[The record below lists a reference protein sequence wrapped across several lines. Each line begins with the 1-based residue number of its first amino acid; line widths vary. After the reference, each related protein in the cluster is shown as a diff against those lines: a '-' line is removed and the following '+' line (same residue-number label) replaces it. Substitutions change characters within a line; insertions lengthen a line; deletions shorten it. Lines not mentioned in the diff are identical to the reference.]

1 MRSLNSQV
9 VRPEQ
14 DINSQQKQRKE
25 FLIPK
30 AAMLQIISPILPLI
44 FNLLIIFLPLS
55 AQATDNLLVTYYDQ
69 RNNDKSAGAAFSGNV
84 IQTENLATINFTD
97 INPGSVTNNYSIIV
111 EGFIYAATDGVYEF
125 ETRSDDGVRLMVD
138 GSLVIDNWVNQS
150 ARNRTATVNLVSGWK
165 AIRIEHYEAGGS
177 QRLRFRWKKPGESA
191 FGFPQAADLSRIF
204 PADPT
209 NANTTLIASPTNV
222 VANGS
227 TTSSVTVTLADAT
240 GNLLS
245 TSDGTVALSST
256 GSATI
261 SAVTDNNNGTYT
273 ATVTNTVAESVTIS
287 GTLDGAAITDTA
299 AITFID
305 VEAPTLLSST
315 PADNASNVELDQD
328 IILNFNENVVAGS
341 GNIELF
347 EGNGLLVETFT
358 VSSSIISGSTVTL
371 NPVADLKYNS
381 AYYIQIPATSI
392 KDAAGNTYAGIT
404 NNTALNFVT
413 RLKTPKEGFAEV
425 QDEVST
431 TMKSNTTKQINI
443 FVNITKIA
451 VSSARDRFISNRIT
465 SSRSD
470 PIDQFSRKSLGVKT
484 DKESISTNSD
494 RLAEAGSIDRPN
506 GSSFDLRSSTRGT
519 IAKGQINGVHHSGDG
534 RTTRYTGTQFSYTKS
549 ENSAETGSTSSQVI
563 FEREK
568 SNDLTVG
575 RILGASLSKYS
586 KTDAN
591 TTGIEAVIESVS
603 LQFGGYFV
611 HNISEDIFIDGYIAG
626 SLVSNKLELNTT
638 SITAES
644 NYISRLGV
652 TGLAA
657 TGSLPFDGW
666 EIRPTLAVDYS
677 AVSSQD
683 AKFDVT
689 SEAGD
694 SNELVAP
701 SNVTQLS
708 FVFSPDFRKSLDF
721 KDAYQSKDSIL
732 SFKPRVTC
740 QRVARDTITSHCG
753 QGATLSFTMQDKNA
767 MSALFF
773 TLGVDKIAEDTTYL
787 VDALYKVEF

>member
-1 MRSLNSQV
+1 MVKVNQSSK
-9 VRPEQ
+9 
-14 DINSQQKQRKE
+14 SQQGKCKE
-25 FLIPK
+25 FVIPK
-30 AAMLQIISPILPLI
+30 AFILQIILPMLPLI
-44 FNLLIIFLPLS
+44 CSLFILFAPLS
-55 AQATDNLLVTYYDQ
+55 AQATDDLLVTAYDEH
-69 RNNDKSAGAAFSGNV
+69 NKSASAGGAFSGNV
-84 IQTENLATINFTD
+84 IQTQNLATINFTNID
-97 INPGSVTNNYSIIV
+97 PAGQTNSYSFII
-111 EGFIYAATDGVYEF
+111 EGFIYASTDGVYTF
-125 ETRSDDGVRLMVD
+125 ETYSDDGVRVIVD
-138 GSLVIDNWVNQS
+138 GSVVINNWTNHGPTTDTG
-150 ARNRTATVNLVSGWK
+150 TANLVTGWK
-165 AIRIEHYEAGGS
+165 TIRIEHYEDGGGE
-177 QRLRFRWKKPGESA
+177 RLRFRWKKPGESA
-191 FGFPQAADLSRIF
+191 FDFPQAADLSRIF

-209 NANTTLIASPTNV
+209 NANTTLVASPTNV

-227 TTSSVTVTLADAT
+227 TTSSVTVRLADAT

-245 TSDGTVALSST
+245 ASDGTVVLSST
-256 GSATI
+256 GSAVI

-315 PADNASNVELDQD
+315 PEDNASNVELDQN
-328 IILNFNENVVAGS
+328 IILNFSEDVVAGS

-358 VSSSIISGSTVTL
+358 ISSSIISGSTVTL
-371 NPVADLKYNS
+371 NPTADLKYNF
-381 AYYIQIPATSI
+381 AYYIQVPATSI

-404 NNTALNFVT
+404 NNAALNFIT

-431 TMKSNTTKQINI
+431 TMKSNTTKQISI
-443 FVNITKIA
+443 FVNTTKIA

-465 SSRSD
+465 SSRYDLSD
-470 PIDQFSRKSLGVKT
+470 QLSKKSIGVET
-484 DKESISTNSD
+484 DKNSISTNFD
-494 RLAEAGSIDRPN
+494 RLAEASSIDRPD

-519 IAKGQINGVHHSGDG
+519 IANGQINGVRQSDDG

-549 ENSAETGSTSSQVI
+549 ENSAETGTTSSQVI

-568 SNDLTVG
+568 SDDLTVG
-575 RILGASLSKYS
+575 RFLGSSLSKYS
-586 KTDAN
+586 KTDTN
-591 TTGIEAVIESVS
+591 TTGIKAVIEAVS
-603 LQFGGYFV
+603 LQFGGYFI

-626 SLVSNKLELNTT
+626 SLVANKMEVNTT

-644 NYISRLGV
+644 NYISRLGA
-652 TGLAA
+652 TGLAV

-677 AVSSQD
+677 AISSQD
-683 AKFDVT
+683 AKFEVT

-721 KDAYQSKDSIL
+721 KEGYWSKDSIL
-732 SFKPRVTC
+732 SFKPQVTC
-740 QRVARDTITSHCG
+740 QRIARDTITRHCG
-753 QGATLSFTMQDKNA
+753 QGATLSFTMQDKDGL
-767 MSALFF
+767 SALFF
-773 TLGVDKIAEDTTYL
+773 TLGVDKIAEDTTYSANL
-787 VDALYKVEF
+787 LYKAEF

>member
-30 AAMLQIISPILPLI
+30 AAMLQVILPILPLI
-44 FNLLIIFLPLS
+44 FSLLIIFLPLS

-69 RNNDKSAGAAFSGNV
+69 KNNDKSAGAAFSGNV
-84 IQTENLATINFTD
+84 IQTQNLATINFTD
-97 INPGSVTNNYSIIV
+97 INPGSVNNNYSIIV
-111 EGFIYAATDGVYEF
+111 EGFIYAATDGIYEF

-191 FGFPQAADLSRIF
+191 FGFPQATDLSRIF

-209 NANTTLIASPTNV
+209 NANTTLVASPTSV
-222 VANGS
+222 AANGS

-245 TSDGTVALSST
+245 TSDGTVVLSST
-256 GSATI
+256 GSAVI

-299 AITFID
+299 TITFID

-328 IILNFNENVVAGS
+328 IILNFSEDVVAGS

-347 EGNGLLVETFT
+347 EGNGLLVESFT
-358 VSSSIISGSTVTL
+358 ISSSIISGATVTL
-371 NPVADLKYNS
+371 NPTADLKYNF
-381 AYYIQIPATSI
+381 AYYIQVPATSI

-425 QDEVST
+425 RDEVST
-431 TMKSNTTKQINI
+431 TMKSNTTKQISI
-443 FVNITKIA
+443 FVNTTKIA

-470 PIDQFSRKSLGVKT
+470 LTNQFSKNSPGVETGK
-484 DKESISTNSD
+484 DSISSNSD
-494 RLAEAGSIDRPN
+494 QLVNAISIDRPN

-519 IAKGQINGVHHSGDG
+519 IANGQINGVHHSGDG

-563 FEREK
+563 FEQEK

-591 TTGIEAVIESVS
+591 TTGIEAVIEAVS

-626 SLVSNKLELNTT
+626 SLVSNKLEVNTT

-644 NYISRLGV
+644 NYISRLGA

-657 TGSLPFDGW
+657 TGSLPFDSW

-683 AKFDVT
+683 AKFEVT

-708 FVFSPDFRKSLDF
+708 FVFSPDFRKSLNF
-721 KDAYQSKDSIL
+721 KDAYQAKDSIL

-740 QRVARDTITSHCG
+740 QRVARDTITKHCG
-753 QGATLSFTMQDKNA
+753 QGATLSFTMQDKDA

-773 TLGVDKIAEDTTYL
+773 TIGVDKIAEDTTYL

>member
-1 MRSLNSQV
+1 M
-9 VRPEQ
+9 
-14 DINSQQKQRKE
+14 
-25 FLIPK
+25 
-30 AAMLQIISPILPLI
+30 
-44 FNLLIIFLPLS
+44 
-55 AQATDNLLVTYYDQ
+55 
-69 RNNDKSAGAAFSGNV
+69 
-84 IQTENLATINFTD
+84 
-97 INPGSVTNNYSIIV
+97 
-111 EGFIYAATDGVYEF
+111 
-125 ETRSDDGVRLMVD
+125 
-138 GSLVIDNWVNQS
+138 
-150 ARNRTATVNLVSGWK
+150 
-165 AIRIEHYEAGGS
+165 
-177 QRLRFRWKKPGESA
+177 
-191 FGFPQAADLSRIF
+191 
-204 PADPT
+204 
-209 NANTTLIASPTNV
+209 
-222 VANGS
+222 ANGS

-245 TSDGTVALSST
+245 TSDGTVVLSST
-256 GSATI
+256 GSAVI

-347 EGNGLLVETFT
+347 EGNGLLVESFT

-425 QDEVST
+425 RDEVST
-431 TMKSNTTKQINI
+431 TMKSNTTKQISI
-443 FVNITKIA
+443 FVNTTKIA

-470 PIDQFSRKSLGVKT
+470 LTDQFSKNSPGVET
-484 DKESISTNSD
+484 DKDSISSNSD
-494 RLAEAGSIDRPN
+494 QLVNAISIDRPN

-519 IAKGQINGVHHSGDG
+519 IANGQINGVHHSGDG

-626 SLVSNKLELNTT
+626 SLVSNKLEVNTT

-644 NYISRLGV
+644 NYISRLGA

-657 TGSLPFDGW
+657 TGSLPFDSW

-683 AKFDVT
+683 AKFEVT

-732 SFKPRVTC
+732 SFKPQVTC